1 MNENVPMTLGRRGD
15 IGFAEAMT
23 GTVVV
28 CMVLSVFTVFAVTM
42 VTAHSDD
49 GTGFDW
55 TLTRDLTISGE
66 EFEWDADEA
75 VNTFIEDRGL
85 NGVGVT
91 LECNISTVND
101 RTYTF
106 GELDGDRVSER
117 RVIEVDTDDGRRVP
131 VTVTVILCG

>member
-1 MNENVPMTLGRRGD
+1 MNENVPMKLGRRGD

-28 CMVLSVFTVFAVTM
+28 CMVLTVFTVFAVTM

-49 GTGFDW
+49 RTGFDW
-55 TLTRDLTISGE
+55 TLTRDLSISGE
-66 EFEWDADEA
+66 VFEWDVDDTMER
-75 VNTFIEDRGL
+75 FMEDRGL
-85 NGVGVT
+85 NGVIVKLEGNIKT
-91 LECNISTVND
+91 LNNRS
-101 RTYTF
+101 YTF
-106 GELDGDRVSER
+106 GELEGDRMSEH